1 MLTLLVRNSARSFA
15 SRLAG
20 RLALAAAAL
29 RRRSFQILVVH
40 GFDVLHTDTSSLIR
54 LKYGWFDV
62 LPNKSPFFAFGFEID
77 SDHAADQTASQHDQC
92 FYHQKRAIDSF
103 V

>member
-1 MLTLLVRNSARSFA
+1 VLTLLVRNSARSFA

-20 RLALAAAAL
+20 RLAFAAAAL

-62 LPNKSPFFAFGFEID
+62 LPNKSPFFVFGFYID
-77 SDHAADQTASQHDQC
+77 RYHTANQTAGKHDHG
-92 FYHQKRAIDSF
+92 FGK
-103 V
+103 